1 LAIKAFSGG
10 IQNQPLPEINL
21 TNVQDGDILVY
32 KTANKA
38 FENTVGSFTTLDQVN
53 ALIANINSGGSINL
67 SDYATTT
74 SLNTEVTNLTALINS
89 KTDEAY
95 VDAKIAALPGPVDLS
110 EYIDTATFNG
120 AVTNYDTSTV
130 IDGKI
135 NTAVANATFF
145 DGDYN
150 NLFNT
155 PTIPSL
161 NGYATQLWVQQQIN
175 AIPTGG
181 GSATTL
187 SGLTDVDTTNA
198 TAGQV
203 LKYNGNSWAPAD
215 DSTTGGSGTDAD
227 TLDGF
232 DSSYYLDYNNL
243 TNTPAPITPFS
254 GDYNDLTNKPTIP
267 TSFSGDYNDLTNKPT
282 IPTPFS
288 GDYEDLTN
296 RPTLFDGQY
305 SSLIGAPTVPTD
317 LSQLTD
323 TNNLLSGAA
332 YTDTSVDTHINK
344 ATAAAGQV
352 LGWNGSDYVWVNNT
366 GGGGGGATSLGGLSD
381 VSNTAPSTGQI
392 LKWNGTEWAPAVDAT
407 TGVGGSN
414 YATESYVD
422 QKLTERGPHFSGD
435 YNDLTNTPILFS
447 GDYNDLLNR
456 PAGNADL
463 RLELIGNDLQL
474 LNIEPEPDTIIST
487 VSLASLGTA
496 IASNIDYADLA
507 NLPNLFSGDYNDLV
521 NRPNL
526 FSGNYD
532 DLANKPYIPSIA
544 GLASTNYVDSVAA
557 GATTGDKVFEGN
569 ITQVAKVS
577 NVVAASQDNYIMAV
591 TTTDATITEVLLTS
605 GNRITIEDDSTV
617 MYDIHVVGADS
628 TEHHGVKIKG
638 IIDRTSGTIALVG
651 SPAKEILVENNDG
664 WNADVVADT
673 VNGSLKIT
681 VQGEAS
687 RTVNWTIF
695 VELKTVKR

>member
-1 LAIKAFSGG
+1 MAIKAFSGG

-21 TNVQDGDILVY
+21 FNVQDGDILVY

-53 ALIANINSGGSINL
+53 ALIANINSGGSIDL

-110 EYIDTATFNG
+110 DYIDTATFNG
-120 AVTNYDTSTV
+120 ALSNYDTSTV

-161 NGYATQLWVQQQIN
+161 DGYATQLWVQQQIN
-175 AIPTGG
+175 AIPGGGG

-203 LKYNGNSWAPAD
+203 LKYDGNSWAPAD
-215 DSTTGGSGTDAD
+215 DSTTGGGGTDAD

-232 DSSYYLDYNNL
+232 DSQYYLDYNNL
-243 TNTPAPITPFS
+243 NNTPAPITPFS
-254 GDYNDLTNKPTIP
+254 GDYNDLTNT
-267 TSFSGDYNDLTNKPT
+267 PT

-288 GDYEDLTN
+288 GDYVDLTN
-296 RPTLFDGQY
+296 K
-305 SSLIGAPTVPTD
+305 PTVPTD

-332 YTDTSVDTHINK
+332 YTDASVDIHINK
-344 ATAAAGQV
+344 ASAASGQV
-352 LGWNGSDYVWVNNT
+352 LGWDGSDYVWVNNA
-366 GGGGGGATSLGGLSD
+366 GGGGGATSLGGLTD
-381 VSNTAPSTGQI
+381 VSNTTPQTGQI

-422 QKLTERGPHFSGD
+422 QKLLERGPHFSGD
-435 YNDLTNTPILFS
+435 YNDLTNTPVLFS
-447 GDYNDLLNR
+447 GDYNDLLNK

-463 RLELIGNDLQL
+463 SLQLVGSDLQL
-474 LNIEPEPDTIIST
+474 LNIEPDPDTIISS
-487 VSLASLGTA
+487 VSLSALGSA
-496 IASNIDYADLA
+496 IGTSIDYADLQ

-526 FSGNYD
+526 FSGDYN

-544 GLASTNYVDSVAA
+544 GLASVSYVDSAIQ

-569 ITQVAKVS
+569 ISQVAKVS

-638 IIDRTSGTIALVG
+638 IIDRTSGTTSLVG
-651 SPAKEILVENNDG
+651 SPAKEILVENDDG

>member
-1 LAIKAFSGG
+1 MAIKAFSGG

-21 TNVQDGDILVY
+21 FDVQDGDILVY

-53 ALIANINSGGSINL
+53 ALIANINSGGSIDL

-110 EYIDTATFNG
+110 NYIDTATFNG
-120 AVTNYDTSTV
+120 ALSNYDTSTV

-161 NGYATQLWVQQQIN
+161 TGYATQLWVQQQIN
-175 AIPTGG
+175 AIPGGGG

-203 LKYNGNSWAPAD
+203 LKYDGNSWAPAD
-215 DSTTGGSGTDAD
+215 DSTTGGGGTDAD

-232 DSSYYLDYNNL
+232 DSQYYLDYNNL
-243 TNTPAPITPFS
+243 NNTPAPITPFS
-254 GDYNDLTNKPTIP
+254 GDYNDLTNKP
-267 TSFSGDYNDLTNKPT
+267 N

-288 GDYEDLTN
+288 GDYVDLTN
-296 RPTLFDGQY
+296 K
-305 SSLIGAPTVPTD
+305 PTVPTD

-332 YTDTSVDTHINK
+332 YTDASVDIHINK
-344 ATAAAGQV
+344 ASAASGQV
-352 LGWNGSDYVWVNNT
+352 LGWDGSDYVWVNNA
-366 GGGGGGATSLGGLSD
+366 GGGGGATSLGGLSD
-381 VSNTAPSTGQI
+381 VSNTTPQTGQI
-392 LKWNGTEWAPAVDAT
+392 LKWNGSEWAPAIDAT

-447 GDYNDLLNR
+447 GDYTDLLNK

-463 RLELIGNDLQL
+463 SLQLVGSDLQL
-474 LNIEPEPDTIIST
+474 LNIEPDPDTIISS
-487 VSLASLGTA
+487 VSLSALGNA
-496 IASNIDYADLA
+496 IGTSIDYADLQ

-526 FSGNYD
+526 FSGDYN
-532 DLANKPYIPSIA
+532 DLSNKPVVPSIA
-544 GLASTNYVDSVAA
+544 GLASTAYVDSAIQ
-557 GATTGDKVFEGN
+557 GATTGDKIFEGN
-569 ITQVAKVS
+569 ISQVAKVS
-577 NVVAASQDNYIMAV
+577 NVVAATQDSFIISI
-591 TTTDATITEVLLTS
+591 TTTDDTVTEALLMS
-605 GNRITIEDDSTV
+605 GNRIEIEDDSTV
-617 MYDIHVVGADS
+617 MYDVHVVGADS

-638 IIDRTSGTIALVG
+638 IIDRTSGTTSLVG
-651 SPAKEILVENNDG
+651 SPAKEILVENDDG
-664 WNADVVADT
+664 WNANVIADT

-681 VQGEAS
+681 VQGEAN
-687 RTVNWTIF
+687 RTVQWTIF
-695 VELKTVKR
+695 VDLKTVKR

>member
-1 LAIKAFSGG
+1 MAIKAFSGG

-21 TNVQDGDILVY
+21 FNVQDGDILVY

-53 ALIANINSGGSINL
+53 ALIANINSGGSIDL

-110 EYIDTATFNG
+110 DYIDTATFNG
-120 AVTNYDTSTV
+120 ALSNYDTSTV

-161 NGYATQLWVQQQIN
+161 DGYATQLWVQQQIN
-175 AIPTGG
+175 AIPGGG

-203 LKYNGNSWAPAD
+203 LKYDGNSWAPAD
-215 DSTTGGSGTDAD
+215 DSTTGGGGTDAD

-232 DSSYYLDYNNL
+232 DSQYYLDYNNL
-243 TNTPAPITPFS
+243 NNTPAPITPFS
-254 GDYNDLTNKPTIP
+254 GDYNDLTNT
-267 TSFSGDYNDLTNKPT
+267 PT

-288 GDYEDLTN
+288 GDYVDLTN
-296 RPTLFDGQY
+296 K
-305 SSLIGAPTVPTD
+305 PTVPTD

-332 YTDTSVDTHINK
+332 YTDASVDIHINK
-344 ATAAAGQV
+344 ASAASGQV
-352 LGWNGSDYVWVNNT
+352 LGWDGSDYVWVNNA
-366 GGGGGGATSLGGLSD
+366 GGGGGATSLGGLTD
-381 VSNTAPSTGQI
+381 VSNTTPQTGQI

-422 QKLTERGPHFSGD
+422 QKLLERGPHFSGD
-435 YNDLTNTPILFS
+435 YNDLTNTPVLFS
-447 GDYNDLLNR
+447 GDYNDLLNK

-463 RLELIGNDLQL
+463 SLQLVGSDLQL
-474 LNIEPEPDTIIST
+474 LNIEPDPDTIISS
-487 VSLASLGTA
+487 VSLSALGSA
-496 IASNIDYADLA
+496 IGTSIDYADLQ

-526 FSGNYD
+526 FSGDYN

-544 GLASTNYVDSVAA
+544 GLASVSYVDSAIQ

-569 ITQVAKVS
+569 ISQVAKVS

-638 IIDRTSGTIALVG
+638 IIDRTSGTTSLVG
-651 SPAKEILVENNDG
+651 SPAKEILVENDDG

>member
-1 LAIKAFSGG
+1 MAIKAFSGG

-21 TNVQDGDILVY
+21 FNVQDGDILVY

-53 ALIANINSGGSINL
+53 ALIANINSGGSIDL

-110 EYIDTATFNG
+110 DYIDTATFNG
-120 AVTNYDTSTV
+120 ALSNYDTSTV

-175 AIPTGG
+175 AIPGGGG

-203 LKYNGNSWAPAD
+203 LKYDGNSWAPAD
-215 DSTTGGSGTDAD
+215 DSTTGGGGTDAD

-232 DSSYYLDYNNL
+232 DSQYYLDYNNL
-243 TNTPAPITPFS
+243 NNTPAPITPFS
-254 GDYNDLTNKPTIP
+254 GDYNDLTNT
-267 TSFSGDYNDLTNKPT
+267 PT

-288 GDYEDLTN
+288 GDYVDLTN
-296 RPTLFDGQY
+296 K
-305 SSLIGAPTVPTD
+305 PTVPTD

-332 YTDTSVDTHINK
+332 YTDASVDIHINK
-344 ATAAAGQV
+344 ASAASGQV
-352 LGWNGSDYVWVNNT
+352 LGWDGSDYVWVNNA
-366 GGGGGGATSLGGLSD
+366 GGGGGATSLGGLTD
-381 VSNTAPSTGQI
+381 VSNTAPATGQI

-422 QKLTERGPHFSGD
+422 QKLLERGPHFSGD
-435 YNDLTNTPILFS
+435 YNDLTNTPVLFS
-447 GDYNDLLNR
+447 GDYNDLLNK

-463 RLELIGNDLQL
+463 SLQLVGSDLQL
-474 LNIEPEPDTIIST
+474 LNIEPDPDTIISS
-487 VSLASLGTA
+487 VSLSSLGAA
-496 IASNIDYADLA
+496 IGTSIDYADLQ

-526 FSGNYD
+526 FSGDYN

-544 GLASTNYVDSVAA
+544 GLASTNYVDSVVA

-569 ITQVAKVS
+569 VSQVAKVS

-638 IIDRTSGTIALVG
+638 IIDRTSGTTALVG
-651 SPAKEILVENNDG
+651 SPAKEILVENDDG